1 MQSFVVIIVTTLE
14 EIKLKL
20 TSNLNCDRKPLV
32 KWGTETQMAPFAN
45 KVDVIYPRGN
55 RYHAIV
61 SFFI

>member
-32 KWGTETQMAPFAN
+32 KWVTETQMAPFAN

-55 RYHAIV
+55 RYHAVV
-61 SFFI
+61 SSFI